1 MSGFQGNSNTYAIP
15 AGSLPAASLPL
26 GVADQVMM
34 VQQNSARII
43 AAGLFFNS
51 FNPGT
56 TNPNELEL
64 AFVSGSSLTIPGPL
78 TKNVTVVV
86 GPGVAAGNLIV
97 YLPIAVGSLWE
108 VEIIDGT
115 GLLSPT
121 RTLTVTP
128 LTGAIPGAASGTATL
143 YTPYAAWVG
152 KDTATLGW
160 MRKAT

>member
-43 AAGLFFNS
+43 SAGIFFNS

-56 TNPNELEL
+56 SNPNEVEL
-64 AFVSGSSLTIPGPL
+64 AFIAGSSFTIPGPL
-78 TKNVTVVV
+78 TKNVTLVVA
-86 GPGVAAGNLIV
+86 PGVAAGNLTV
-97 YLPIAVGSLWE
+97 FLPVAVGSLWE
-108 VEIIDGT
+108 VEILDGT
-115 GLLSPT
+115 GSLSPS
-121 RTLTVTP
+121 RTLTVAP
-128 LTGAIPGAASGTATL
+128 LTGAIPGAANGTATL